1 MPYTVPNQR
10 VVTIHREK
18 ARSDFLGIK
27 NENWQSAA
35 RDLGAHALLLYLY
48 LASNADG
55 YDLALSPAAIR
66 QAVGMARSTYH
77 DQFARLIDKGYLV
90 ETGGSTYDFY
100 EVPQTR
106 PGTPLKKAVSADGL
120 NSEECPSAVTDREPA
135 VHSIPGE
142 DIEINNTT
150 IGRPHDFEELR
161 LLAECVRASKFISK
175 SQEEHLL
182 TTIEDLC
189 SESQIEE
196 LHNEV
201 YLVGRNKTSNRHIM
215 RSMEKINRAIKAKCK
230 ISFKYLKYTL
240 NDRSTQVARR
250 GGKDYIRSPYKLIIN
265 DGNYYLL
272 AYDSEKE
279 SMMTYRL
286 DRMQGVEI
294 VKQPRDGAAAYD
306 KIDMRTYT
314 QRVFSMFGGEDK
326 FVSIRFTN
334 DLLDTAVERFGNGEE
349 VFYRPDGKGHFVVSA
364 HVEISK
370 QFYAWVCGFYNKAKI
385 INPPE
390 VVEGMKEFLHGIA
403 DRYESE

>member
-1 MPYTVPNQR
+1 MASPIPNSDQGGKR
-10 VVTIHREK
+10 PGQKFKSLLVWQYLLKNTDEDHAAKTKDIITHLK
-18 ARSDFLGIK
+18 AYGITADRH
-27 NENWQSAA
+27 SIA
-35 RDLGAHALLLYLY
+35 RDVEALNELFALDMVAEIDDRDRLNYEIAY
-48 LASNADG
+48 DASKRG
-55 YDLALSPAAIR
+55 YKVSC
-66 QAVGMARSTYH
+66 
-77 DQFARLIDKGYLV
+77 
-90 ETGGSTYDFY
+90 
-100 EVPQTR
+100 R
-106 PGTPLKKAVSADGL
+106 PY
-120 NSEECPSAVTDREPA
+120 
-135 VHSIPGE
+135 
-142 DIEINNTT
+142 
-150 IGRPHDFEELR
+150 DFEELR
-161 LLAECVRASKFISK
+161 LLAECVRATKFISK

-196 LHNEV
+196 LQNEV
-201 YLVGRNKTSNRHIM
+201 YLVGRSKTSNKYIM
-215 RSMEKINRAIKAKCK
+215 ASMLKINQAIKAKRK

-272 AYDSEKE
+272 AYDSEKG

-294 VKQPRDGAAAYD
+294 VKQPRDGAAAYE

-349 VFYRPDGKGHFVVSA
+349 VFYRPDDKGHFVVSA
-364 HVEISK
+364 RVEVSK

>member
-55 YDLALSPAAIR
+55 YDLALSPTAIR

-120 NSEECPSAVTDREPA
+120 NSEEYPSAVTDREPA

-150 IGRPHDFEELR
+150 IPTDNNGIGEKEG
-161 LLAECVRASKFISK
+161 EYIRAN
-175 SQEEHLL
+175 LPVL
-182 TTIEDLC
+182 N
-189 SESQIEE
+189 SQIPKAEDWHKYEINEIAKTITLSEILELQKKSIQMEQFSNIHEE
-196 LHNEV
+196 NP
-201 YLVGRNKTSNRHIM
+201 
-215 RSMEKINRAIKAKCK
+215 
-230 ISFKYLKYTL
+230 LKNSKET
-240 NDRSTQVARR
+240 
-250 GGKDYIRSPYKLIIN
+250 
-265 DGNYYLL
+265 
-272 AYDSEKE
+272 DS
-279 SMMTYRL
+279 
-286 DRMQGVEI
+286 
-294 VKQPRDGAAAYD
+294 
-306 KIDMRTYT
+306 
-314 QRVFSMFGGEDK
+314 
-326 FVSIRFTN
+326 
-334 DLLDTAVERFGNGEE
+334 
-349 VFYRPDGKGHFVVSA
+349 
-364 HVEISK
+364 
-370 QFYAWVCGFYNKAKI
+370 
-385 INPPE
+385 
-390 VVEGMKEFLHGIA
+390 
-403 DRYESE
+403 